1 MDEVLSLLIY
11 SRVRAGNFT
20 HNKPLH
26 KDYIWPMQRL
36 RIDLG
41 ERSYEILIGS
51 GLRKRAG
58 EFLKSIFNPSRVVII
73 THPSI
78 NSLYGEEVTES
89 FIAQGWTT
97 DTIEVPE
104 GESSKSLGQA
114 EKLYDR
120 LLELNCDRKSVLV
133 ALGGGVIG
141 DLVGF
146 VAATYQRGIP
156 FIQVPTTLLSQ
167 VDSSVGGKTAVN
179 HPKGKNMIGAFYQP
193 RLVVADLET
202 LQTLPQKEYRA
213 GLAEIVKYG
222 VIADSSLFEF
232 LETHYKAILNLD
244 YKSLAYII
252 GTSCAIK
259 AEVVEKDER
268 ESHYRMI
275 LNFGHTFGHAIEAL
289 TGYSQFIHGEAVAI
303 GMVYAAQLSH
313 SVGKCSE
320 DVPKRLQALLNN
332 LGLPVSMPGLDSSA
346 VIESLYHDKKTM
358 DHKIRFILV
367 KEIGSIEIVDQMAP
381 AEILKVL

>member
-1 MDEVLSLLIY
+1 
-11 SRVRAGNFT
+11 
-20 HNKPLH
+20 
-26 KDYIWPMQRL
+26 MQRL
-36 RIDLG
+36 SIDLG

-58 EFLKSIFNPSRVVII
+58 EFLKAVFNPSRVVII

-78 NSLYGEEVTES
+78 NSLYGKEVVAN
-89 FIAQGWTT
+89 FKDQGWTT
-97 DTIEVPE
+97 DVIEVPE
-104 GESSKSLGQA
+104 GESSKNLGQA

-156 FIQVPTTLLSQ
+156 FIQMPTTLLSQ

-193 RLVVADLET
+193 RLVLADLET
-202 LQTLPQKEYRA
+202 LRTLPSNEYRA

-222 VIADSSLFEF
+222 VISDAKLFEF
-232 LETHYKAILNLD
+232 LETQYKEILNLD
-244 YKSLAYII
+244 QQCLSYII
-252 GTSCAIK
+252 ETSCAIK
-259 AEVVEKDER
+259 AEVVEKDEW

-275 LNFGHTFGHAIEAL
+275 LNFGHTLGHAIESL
-289 TGYSQFIHGEAVAI
+289 TNYSRFIHGEAVAI
-303 GMVYAAQLSH
+303 GMVRAAALSQ
-313 SVGKCSE
+313 SMGKCSE
-320 DVPKRLQALLNN
+320 DVPRRLEALLKN
-332 LGLPVSMPGLDSSA
+332 LGLPVEMPELDSSA

-358 DHKIRFILV
+358 DHKIKFILV
-367 KEIGSIEIVDQMAP
+367 KEIGSIEIVDQISE
-381 AEILKVL
+381 AEIIKVL